1 MKTKFLH
8 INSYIVIAIA
18 MTMFFSCKN
27 NFKEVQ
33 QIGVLQNQPIGEAKN
48 IDLRYTEDEEE
59 DGNGKVIAN
68 LKSPKML
75 DYSNRSFSFSE
86 FPDGVHL
93 SLYDENGE
101 KNIILAD
108 YAIVYNKTDL
118 IDLQRNVILITP
130 QNDSLFAEQL
140 YYDQKREWLFTNKQ
154 VRLKSASSNNGRGNI
169 FDSDTKFKNYTILEG
184 SGDMLLKDQ

>member
-8 INSYIVIAIA
+8 INIYIVTTIVV
-18 MTMFFSCKN
+18 TMFFSCKN
-27 NFKEVQ
+27 NFKDVQ

-48 IDLRYTEDEEE
+48 IDLRYTEAEDE
-59 DGNGKVIAN
+59 NGKVIAN

-75 DYSNRSFSFSE
+75 DYSNRGFSFSE
-86 FPDGVHL
+86 FPEGVNL

-118 IDLQRNVILITP
+118 IDLQGNVILITP
-130 QNDSLFAEQL
+130 QNDSLFADQL
-140 YYDQKREWLFTNKQ
+140 YYDQKQEWLFTNQQ
-154 VRLKSASSNNGRGNI
+154 VRLKSATSNNGRGNI

-184 SGDMLLKDQ
+184 SGDMLLKD